1 MELSEILN
9 NKRAL
14 AQLEKLRYQHMLHSF
29 IQDCD
34 ELQELIHEHTVL
46 VQEDNYRSPRTINTK
61 LTCHQAFASEIHN
74 NKEQLD
80 KGRKS
85 EPALLAAKPE
95 MAELVGPRMDD
106 LTGQFDWLEGD
117 TREKGERLF
126 DAKLAYL
133 HDQSC
138 HIIGSVACNIEGH
151 IETEPIEE
159 LSDLSSVNIMMQ
171 KQQLIETQMIVKL
184 QQMTELEGRLVHQL
198 RIEPGKQEQIKTK
211 KVRVEERFSAIM
223 ALPEA
228 RKAEL
233 LKKEEP
239 HHFKHDIEDE
249 NLWKDEKV
257 ALASSHE
264 DGDTLQVKQV
274 LLMWTRR
281 CLGSMRH
288 ISASLQ
294 YFVLFTNNFFFL
306 MSL

>member
-1 MELSEILN
+1 M
-9 NKRAL
+9 
-14 AQLEKLRYQHMLHSF
+14 
-29 IQDCD
+29 
-34 ELQELIHEHTVL
+34 
-46 VQEDNYRSPRTINTK
+46 
-61 LTCHQAFASEIHN
+61 
-74 NKEQLD
+74 
-80 KGRKS
+80 G
-85 EPALLAAKPE
+85 
-95 MAELVGPRMDD
+95 
-106 LTGQFDWLEGD
+106 
-117 TREKGERLF
+117 
-126 DAKLAYL
+126 
-133 HDQSC
+133 
-138 HIIGSVACNIEGH
+138 
-151 IETEPIEE
+151 
-159 LSDLSSVNIMMQ
+159 
-171 KQQLIETQMIVKL
+171 
-184 QQMTELEGRLVHQL
+184 
-198 RIEPGKQEQIKTK
+198 
-211 KVRVEERFSAIM
+211 ERFSAIM

-239 HHFKHDIEDE
+239 HHFKHDVEDE